1 MRWRGL
7 SSTGGTHTSVEMRLG
22 TRYLDDHRCELNLGP
37 LQLSIV
43 TPHAWNRG

>member
-1 MRWRGL
+1 MRWRSL

-22 TRYLDDHRCELNLGP
+22 TRYLKGSRCELNIGP

-43 TPHAWNRG
+43 TPHTSNRG